1 MNKPLSFVVGQS
13 APQIEAQ
20 EKVSGSAQYIADLYR
35 PNMLYGA
42 LLQSPHAHA
51 RIVGHDISQAA
62 AMPGV
67 HAIITGDDLQEHWR
81 MGAFIKDEHA
91 LAKGKV
97 RYVGEPVAA
106 VAAETESL
114 VARRTRRRA
123 ESARGHP
130 GQTDNGTKILKFY
143 LSVVCY
149 PVEPQV
155 VPQPCRIADHR
166 RHDG

>member
-1 MNKPLSFVVGQS
+1 MNQPLSFVVGQS

-91 LAKGKV
+91 LAKG
-97 RYVGEPVAA
+97 RSATSASRWPP
-106 VAAETESL
+106 SPP
-114 VARRTRRRA
+114 RPNRWRA
-123 ESARGHP
+123 
-130 GQTDNGTKILKFY
+130 
-143 LSVVCY
+143 
-149 PVEPQV
+149 
-155 VPQPCRIADHR
+155 QPPPRLR
-166 RHDG
+166 

>member
-1 MNKPLSFVVGQS
+1 MNRPLSVAVGQS

-51 RIVGHDISQAA
+51 RIVGYNLSRAA

-67 HAIITGDDLQEHWR
+67 HAIVTGDDVQEQWR

-91 LAKGKV
+91 LAKGKA

-106 VAAETESL
+106 VAAETEAL
-114 VARRTRRRA
+114 ARAAAAAIEVTYEEFPA
-123 ESARGHP
+123 A
-130 GQTDNGTKILKFY
+130 
-143 LSVVCY
+143 LS
-149 PVEPQV
+149 PEEALSPDAA
-155 VPQPCRIADHR
+155 IIH
-166 RHDG
+166 